1 MTPDPLVLMLSRI
14 QFGLTIGFHYIFV
27 PLSLGL
33 IVAVAT
39 MDTLRVTTGRQDW
52 RRAARFWY
60 RFFVLAW
67 LIGMATGY
75 PLRMQLTQ
83 QWAGY
88 SEHAREV
95 IHAIM
100 GMEGMIAPA
109 IVSLVLV
116 LASLAHGQPAL
127 DRAITRWL
135 LAAVMLL
142 QGACI
147 VTLNAWMQH
156 PVGTEVGAGGAQ
168 IVSLREIFLS
178 PTALAK
184 VTHTLSAGLL
194 TGAMFIAAISSWY
207 LLRRQHRDIARISL
221 SLALPMAAIA
231 LGAVIWS
238 GHESAR
244 VVMKVQPMK
253 FAAMEAH
260 WEHDPGPSSLTLL
273 AWPDTA
279 LQANQFAVT
288 VPKLMSWL
296 AMHSDES
303 PPGVRD
309 LLDAAEE
316 RIGLALRYRDGDDG
330 GDGWRQLH
338 ARTAATRGDWNT
350 LSPEA
355 RVHATALA
363 SVPSV
368 PTLFASFRV
377 MVGSAFLLAVVLGW
391 ALVFRRQVLEGS
403 ERRPLRM
410 LLLVLPLPW
419 LATFAGWT
427 VAEVGRQPWVI
438 YEQLATASAARLQ
451 PAPAAVAEL
460 LIYFAA
466 YGLLAML
473 FIAVGG
479 AILRAGP
486 RRRLWSSTW
495 QFRLRSLFGNRLQR
509 RIAAAARASAW
520 NGRPTPARP
529 GRPVASRRHRSADRS
544 PSRP

>member
-1 MTPDPLVLMLSRI
+1 MTPDPFVLMLSRL

-27 PLSLGL
+27 PLTLGL
-33 IVAVAT
+33 IVAVAI
-39 MDTLRVTTGRQDW
+39 MDTLRVTTGRHDW

-75 PLRMQLTQ
+75 PLRFQLEQ

-88 SEHAREV
+88 SEHARDV
-95 IHAIM
+95 IHAVM

-109 IVSLVLV
+109 MVSLVLV
-116 LASLAHGQPAL
+116 LASLAAGQPAF
-127 DRAITRWL
+127 DRAVTRWL
-135 LAAVMLL
+135 LATVMLI

-156 PVGTEVGAGGAQ
+156 PVGTEVGVGGAQ
-168 IVSLREIFLS
+168 IVSMREIFLS

-194 TGAMFIAAISSWY
+194 TGAMFIAAVSSWY
-207 LLRRQHRDIARISL
+207 LLRRRHRDIARISL

-244 VVMKVQPMK
+244 VVMTMQPMK
-253 FAAMEAH
+253 FAAIEAH
-260 WEHDPGPSSLTLL
+260 WERDPGPSSLTLL
-273 AWPDTA
+273 AWPDST
-279 LQANQFAVT
+279 LQVNQFAVT

-296 AMHSDES
+296 ATHSDES
-303 PPGVRD
+303 PAGVRD
-309 LLDAAEE
+309 LLTVAEE
-316 RIGLALRYRDGDDG
+316 KVELALREGVGPD

-338 ARTAATRGDWNT
+338 ARTAATRADWNT

-355 RVHATALA
+355 QVHATALA

-368 PTLFASFRV
+368 PTLFAGFRM

-391 ALVFRRQVLEGS
+391 ALVFRRQVLDGS
-403 ERRPLRM
+403 EQRPLR
-410 LLLVLPLPW
+410 LLLLALPLPW

-438 YEQLATASAARLQ
+438 YEQLATSSAARLQ
-451 PAPAAVAEL
+451 PATSAVAEL

-473 FIAVGG
+473 FIAVGR

-486 RRRLWSSTW
+486 RRRLLSSAW
-495 QFRLRSLFGNRLQR
+495 RFRLRSLFGSRLQR
-509 RIAAAARASAW
+509 RTAAAARASAW

-529 GRPVASRRHRSADRS
+529 GRSATRRRHRPVDPSLSRS
-544 PSRP
+544 